1 MRSDD
6 AGTAA
11 VEFALVM
18 PFLLLLLTGM
28 VDFGR
33 AYHAQVTLTHAAREG
48 ARALA
53 ISGDADAAKVATQNA
68 AAGVWNPDAPALL
81 DVAPTGCTDGTE
93 TGDAVVDVRFTF
105 DFITPLEG
113 LMDIVPGG
121 AADLPDNIVLRGR
134 GVMRCGG

>member
-18 PFLLLLLTGM
+18 PFLLLLISGM
-28 VDFGR
+28 IDFGR
-33 AYHAQVTLTHAAREG
+33 AYHAQVTLSHAAREG
-48 ARALA
+48 ARELA

-68 AAGVWNPDAPALL
+68 AAGVWNPDAPTMLSV
-81 DVAPTGCTDGTE
+81 DSTGCTDGTE
-93 TGDAVVDVRFTF
+93 SGDAIVDANFTF

-121 AADLPDNIVLRGR
+121 VADLPDNIVIRGR